1 LQNGECLYG
10 VGKPTRARINQS
22 RIMKLTLRQKSE
34 SGNTDFLKWQ
44 KSQPIHTE
52 QFEIVKY

>member
-1 LQNGECLYG
+1 
-10 VGKPTRARINQS
+10 
-22 RIMKLTLRQKSE
+22 MKLTLRQKSE

-52 QFEIVKY
+52 QFEMLNIN